1 MSIHTFELSKSFG
14 KGENGYLKYQEFL
27 DRAQTDCQKEG
38 YTYSVHTH
46 IEYYYR
52 QLSRNFRYPFSPLP
66 NDLLSSNVCMLIS
79 FLLNI

>member
-52 QLSRNFRYPFSPLP
+52 QISRNPGHKGKQQIEISLWESP
-66 NDLLSSNVCMLIS
+66 
-79 FLLNI
+79 

>member
-38 YTYSVHTH
+38 Y
-46 IEYYYR
+46 
-52 QLSRNFRYPFSPLP
+52 
-66 NDLLSSNVCMLIS
+66 IS
-79 FLLNI
+79 CWRDKVL